1 MLFPDSDESQ
11 HIWLQRIQLH
21 AYSLACR
28 SQQGTK
34 SCWILSG
41 AAVFTPCRERE
52 RCQYPPEDGSHNLQE
67 GSQQHLADSADTS
80 LYVTHLEIIYR
91 FRPHALQTWGGV
103 SRKMLR
109 KKEPTGKACTCNSLN
124 VWNVLAGRGGLQLLA
139 LSQSSFFKKHWF
151 ESSWPKWPPESKVCH
166 CADSWC
172 SVWTSN
178 TPGWHCKWKVCQRTQ
193 ICSLWLSANVG
204 KLYLKKM
211 LVH

>member
-52 RCQYPPEDGSHNLQE
+52 RRQYLPEDGSHNLQE

-91 FRPHALQTWGGV
+91 VGPHALQTWGGV

-109 KKEPTGKACTCNSLN
+109 KNSLQGKL
-124 VWNVLAGRGGLQLLA
+124 VLVTLWASGMCWQVEEVCNCWRSPNPVSSKNIG
-139 LSQSSFFKKHWF
+139 LSQ
-151 ESSWPKWPPESKVCH
+151 
-166 CADSWC
+166 ADPSDHPRVRFVT
-172 SVWTSN
+172 VWTAGVVFGHPTHPAGIANGRFIKGLRSA
-178 TPGWHCKWKVCQRTQ
+178 HCDWVQT
-193 ICSLWLSANVG
+193 LEN
-204 KLYLKKM
+204 YFF
-211 LVH
+211 